1 MLLCMSLYV
10 ILFCYL
16 SLQHFHHC
24 TSCKTTGIGRWMA
37 NCISHVSLLYWLVC
51 AMTPVITLHQDS
63 LSPAFD
69 SHNNNY
75 VRTVWLYDL
84 SVYIVYIFDTYVQ
97 NLSYNKRGLL

>member
-1 MLLCMSLYV
+1 
-10 ILFCYL
+10 
-16 SLQHFHHC
+16 
-24 TSCKTTGIGRWMA
+24 
-37 NCISHVSLLYWLVC
+37 
-51 AMTPVITLHQDS
+51 MTPVITLHQDS